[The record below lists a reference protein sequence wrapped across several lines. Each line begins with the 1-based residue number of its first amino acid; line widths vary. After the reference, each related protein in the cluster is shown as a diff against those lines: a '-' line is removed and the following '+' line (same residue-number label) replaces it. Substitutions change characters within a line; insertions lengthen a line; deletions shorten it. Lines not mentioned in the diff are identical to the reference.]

1 MNQGILFYLLVAAVT
16 HFSVVAGMA
25 ILLTIGHSVY
35 ARATKT
41 TGSQATATVFRKQ
54 INYLFIIF
62 SIALLTGCLPL
73 MVSQETAGFF
83 YRAALLIDIV
93 GPLLV
98 LLQTLRGL
106 KAAPAE
112 TGPQAKRR

>member
-16 HFSVVAGMA
+16 HFSVIVGMA

-35 ARATKT
+35 AAVRKK
-41 TGSQATATVFRKQ
+41 TGSQATAAVFRKQ
-54 INYLFIIF
+54 INYLFMIF
-62 SIALLTGCLPL
+62 TIALLTGCLPL
-73 MVSQETAGFF
+73 MVSKGTAGFF

-106 KAAPAE
+106 KAAQAE
-112 TGPQAKRR
+112 TGPQPKR